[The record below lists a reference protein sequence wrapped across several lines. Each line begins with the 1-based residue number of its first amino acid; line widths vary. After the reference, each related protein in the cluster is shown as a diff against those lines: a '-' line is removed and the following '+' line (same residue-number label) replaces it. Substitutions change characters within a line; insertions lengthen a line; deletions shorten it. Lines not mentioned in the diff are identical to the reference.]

1 MTLADLLS
9 RRPCPSCAGCG
20 EEDFIDGIKL
30 RWLRIGTS
38 LTATEVASRM
48 GVSQPYLSMLENG
61 KRPITE
67 TLAARYL
74 SALNG
79 G

>member
-9 RRPCPSCAGCG
+9 RRPCASCDGHG
-20 EEDFIDGIKL
+20 WEDFIDGAKL
-30 RWLRIGTS
+30 REAREAAGLKAWQ
-38 LTATEVASRM
+38 VAKRM
-48 GVSQPYLSMLENG
+48 KISAPYLSTLENG

-74 SALNG
+74 SAIKG